1 MPFSGD
7 KLLLGIAPWLA
18 ARIITWLSRRLR
30 PDAIGDASL
39 NRLWAS
45 NQQVIFSFW
54 HDQLLLIVKGYRGP
68 GARVL
73 ISSSRDGE
81 LIARTVAYFGIG
93 SIRGSSSRGGR
104 AAGKEMI
111 DLTREPLDL
120 GFTPDGP
127 RGPRHIA
134 KPGVAQLAKVSGRPV
149 IPMAFACSHGHR
161 CQSWDRFLL
170 PYPWG
175 RAVYS
180 FGEPLF
186 YQKNESV
193 ESFLSRLQ
201 TAMDD
206 NTRRA
211 GEHLSQYGLSAV

>member
-1 MPFSGD
+1 MPFSDD
-7 KLLLGIAPWLA
+7 KLLLGTAPWMA
-18 ARIITWLSRRLR
+18 ARIIAWLFRRLK
-30 PDAIGDASL
+30 PDVIGDASL

-45 NQQVIFSFW
+45 KQQVIFAFW
-54 HDQLLLIVKGYRGP
+54 HDQLLLMVKGYRGS

-73 ISSSRDGE
+73 ISASRDGE
-81 LIARTVAYFGIG
+81 LIARTMAYFDIG
-93 SIRGSSSRGGR
+93 AVRGSSSRGGR
-104 AAGKEMI
+104 AAVKEMI

-127 RGPRHIA
+127 KGPRHIA

-149 IPMAFACSHGHR
+149 VPMAFVCSHGHR
-161 CQSWDRFLL
+161 FQSWDRFLL

-175 RAVYS
+175 RAVYC
-180 FGEPLF
+180 FGEPLW
-186 YQKNESV
+186 YEKSENI

-201 TAMDD
+201 IAMDD